1 MPIASPSIGGRP
13 LTFTLEKSSMNN
25 KRFLKIFLFVVV
37 LSFFAITPQALP
49 EYMRIYA
56 ADPLAR
62 TELRTQCA
70 TCHVKPT
77 GGGERNAFGKAF
89 VEAGL
94 KINDELRRR
103 FPDKFNLP
111 DAPQNVPISF
121 VSDSDS
127 QAIVEIGGMRYLV
140 DTKTRRVTPMTE
152 RKEPVATAAPVNA
165 AVKSTEPDSNVYQQG
180 DVRLISLPTAKP
192 VPKGA
197 LIGDFTHRFPYGEYD
212 VTDLGGLLGLDG
224 FAVPSF
230 GFTYGLTDRI
240 QVGAYRS
247 PHAVGA
253 PILVFAGAGLLD
265 ENKGH
270 PVSAMARVGLEG
282 RDNFQRSFTTSLE
295 LTVARS
301 ITSRAQLYFVP
312 TISFNN
318 RPFGP
323 SEFTL
328 PKANTFALGAGGA
341 LRIRPTVSLLAEA
354 NWRVNDAGKFNSTA
368 PAFGFGIEKV
378 TISKRH
384 AFSLVFTNG
393 VGTTFAQRSAT
404 RRSLIRSADES
415 IQGLTIGFNIS
426 RRIF

>member
-1 MPIASPSIGGRP
+1 
-13 LTFTLEKSSMNN
+13 MNN
-25 KRFLKIFLFVVV
+25 KRFLKFLLFVVV
-37 LSFFAITPQALP
+37 LSFFAVKPQALP
-49 EYMRIYA
+49 EYLRIYA

-62 TELRTQCA
+62 PELRSQCA
-70 TCHVKPT
+70 TCHVKET

-89 VEAGL
+89 AAAGF
-94 KINDELRRR
+94 KITEDLRQK
-103 FPDKFNLP
+103 FPDTFDLP
-111 DAPQNVPISF
+111 AAAQTLPVSF

-127 QAIVEIGGMRYLV
+127 QAIVEMNGKRYLI
-140 DTKTRRVTPMTE
+140 DTKTRRVTEMRE
-152 RKEPVATAAPVNA
+152 AVATAKPVTAKATA
-165 AVKSTEPDSNVYQQG
+165 AVTAPENPNVYQQG

-192 VPKGA
+192 IPKGA

-224 FAVPSF
+224 LAIPSF
-230 GFTYGLTDRI
+230 GFTYGLTDRF

-247 PHAVGA
+247 PQALGA
-253 PILVFAGAGLLD
+253 PILVYAGASLLD

-270 PVSAMARVGLEG
+270 PLSAMARVGLEG
-282 RDNFQRSFTTSLE
+282 RNNFQRNFTTSLE

-301 ITSRAQLYFVP
+301 VTRHAQLYFVP

-318 RPFGP
+318 RRFDLTGQN
-323 SEFTL
+323 L
-328 PKANTFALGAGGA
+328 PHENTYALGAGGA

-354 NWRVNDAGKFNSTA
+354 NWRVNEAGKFNSTA

-384 AFSLVFTNG
+384 AFSLVFSNG
-393 VGTTFAQRSAT
+393 AGTTFAQRSAT
-404 RRSLIRSADES
+404 RRSLQRNADES

>member
-1 MPIASPSIGGRP
+1 MS
-13 LTFTLEKSSMNN
+13 N
-25 KRFLKIFLFVVV
+25 KRFFKYLLLVAV
-37 LSFFAITPQALP
+37 LSFFAVKPQALP
-49 EYMRIYA
+49 EYLRSYA
-56 ADPLAR
+56 ADPLSR
-62 TELRTQCA
+62 PEMRTQCL

-89 VEAGL
+89 AATGF
-94 KINDELRRR
+94 KITEDLRRN
-103 FPDKFNLP
+103 FPALFNLP
-111 DAPQNVPISF
+111 EVTQSIPVSF
-121 VSDSDS
+121 VSGSDS
-127 QAIVEIGGMRYLV
+127 QAIVEMDGKRFLI
-140 DTKTRRVTPMTE
+140 DTKTRRVTEVRENKEGVVTTKPVPATATE
-152 RKEPVATAAPVNA
+152 KAAAATAAPEN
-165 AVKSTEPDSNVYQQG
+165 PHVYQPG

-192 VPKGA
+192 IEKGA

-212 VTDLGGLLGLDG
+212 VTNLGGLIGLDG
-224 FAVPSF
+224 FAIPSF

-240 QVGAYRS
+240 HVGAYRS

-253 PILVFAGAGLLD
+253 PILVYAGASLLD

-270 PVSAMARVGLEG
+270 PITAMARIGLEG
-282 RDNFQRSFTTSLE
+282 RDNFQRNFTTSLE

-301 ITSRAQLYFVP
+301 VTSKAQLYLVP
-312 TISFNN
+312 TISFSN

-323 SEFTL
+323 SELNL
-328 PKANTFALGAGGA
+328 PHANTFALGAGGA

-354 NWRVNDAGKFNSTA
+354 NWRVNEAGKFNSTA

-384 AFSLVFTNG
+384 AFSLVFSNG

-404 RRSLIRSADES
+404 RRSLVRSADES

>member
-1 MPIASPSIGGRP
+1 M
-13 LTFTLEKSSMNN
+13 TK
-25 KRFLKIFLFVVV
+25 KRFLQFLLLVVV
-37 LSFFAITPQALP
+37 LSFFAVTPKALP
-49 EYMRIYA
+49 EYLRLYA

-62 TELRTQCA
+62 PELRSQCA
-70 TCHVKPT
+70 TCHVKET

-89 VEAGL
+89 AAAGF
-94 KINDELRRR
+94 KITADLRRQ
-103 FPDKFNLP
+103 FSDKFNLP
-111 DAPQNVPISF
+111 EAAQALPVSF

-127 QAIVEIGGMRYLV
+127 QAIVEMNGKRYLI
-140 DTKTRRVTPMTE
+140 DTKTRRVTEVHESST
-152 RKEPVATAAPVNA
+152 ATTTTKSATRLATDAPEN
-165 AVKSTEPDSNVYQQG
+165 PNVYQQG

-192 VPKGA
+192 IPKGA

-212 VTDLGGLLGLDG
+212 VTDFGGLLGLDG
-224 FAVPSF
+224 LAIPSF

-240 QVGAYRS
+240 HVGAYRS
-247 PHAVGA
+247 PQAVGA
-253 PILVFAGAGLLD
+253 PILVYAGASLLD

-270 PVSAMARVGLEG
+270 PFSAMARIGLEG

-301 ITSRAQLYFVP
+301 ITSKAQLYFVP

-323 SEFTL
+323 AELTL

-354 NWRVNDAGKFNSTA
+354 NWRLNDAGKFNSTA

-384 AFSLVFTNG
+384 AFSLVFSTG
-393 VGTTFAQRSAT
+393 AGTTMAQRSAT
-404 RRSLIRSADES
+404 RRSLQRNADES

>member
-1 MPIASPSIGGRP
+1 M
-13 LTFTLEKSSMNN
+13 TT
-25 KRFLKIFLFVVV
+25 KRYLQFLMLVVV
-37 LSFFAITPQALP
+37 FSFFATTPKALP
-49 EYMRIYA
+49 EYLRIYA

-62 TELRTQCA
+62 PELRSQCA
-70 TCHVKPT
+70 TCHVKET
-77 GGGERNAFGKAF
+77 GGGERNAFGLAF
-89 VEAGL
+89 AAAGF
-94 KINDELRRR
+94 KITPTLRQK
-103 FPDKFNLP
+103 FPDKFDLSAASQ
-111 DAPQNVPISF
+111 APQALPVSF

-127 QAIVEIGGMRYLV
+127 QAIVELNGKRYLI
-140 DTKTRRVTPMTE
+140 DTKTRRVTEIAATSATNATTKAIPS
-152 RKEPVATAAPVNA
+152 VATDAPEN
-165 AVKSTEPDSNVYQQG
+165 PNVYQQG
-180 DVRLISLPTAKP
+180 DVRLISLPTAKA

-212 VTDLGGLLGLDG
+212 VTNLGGLLGLDG
-224 FAVPSF
+224 LAIPSF

-247 PHAVGA
+247 PQVVGA
-253 PILVFAGAGLLD
+253 PIMVFAGASLLD

-270 PVSAMARVGLEG
+270 PISAMARIGLEG

-301 ITSRAQLYFVP
+301 ITSKAQLYFVP

-323 SEFTL
+323 SELTL
-328 PKANTFALGAGGA
+328 PKANTFALGVGGA

-384 AFSLVFTNG
+384 AFSLVFSNG
-393 VGTTFAQRSAT
+393 AGTTFAQRSAT
-404 RRSLIRSADES
+404 RRSLQRNADES